1 MHLRN
6 GDKMLSESIEIW
18 NITKE
23 IIKDIALYIMPIAA
37 VLVSVIALIKSNKCT
52 QVQLKLSEMEKKLQ
66 EYDLAL
72 KKYELEKIERE
83 MNQERKACVEAR
95 IIKISQG
102 NYKLKVWNSGDATAY
117 NIDVEIPSE
126 YNIILMKDKLPFE
139 YLKPSNGFDEHVVVH
154 MQSSRKFKI
163 ICKWEDEN
171 GGQYFN
177 EQIRDC

>member
-1 MHLRN
+1 MP
-6 GDKMLSESIEIW
+6 SEIIEIW
-18 NITKE
+18 NIAKE
-23 IIKDIALYIMPIAA
+23 IIKDIAIYIMPIAA

-52 QVQLKLSEMEKKLQ
+52 QVQVKL
-66 EYDLAL
+66 YDLAL

-83 MNQERKACVEAR
+83 VNREKKACVEAR

-102 NYKLKVWNSGDATAY
+102 KYKLKVWNSGDVTAY

-126 YNIILMKDKLPFE
+126 YNIILMKDKMPFE
-139 YLKPSNGFDEHVVVH
+139 YLEPGNGFEEHVVVH

-163 ICKWEDEN
+163 ICKWEDKN
-171 GGQYFN
+171 GEQHFN

>member
-1 MHLRN
+1 MP
-6 GDKMLSESIEIW
+6 SEIIEFW
-18 NITKE
+18 NIAKE
-23 IIKDIALYIMPIAA
+23 IIKDIAIYIMPIAA

-52 QVQLKLSEMEKKLQ
+52 QVQVKLSEMEQKLQ

-83 MNQERKACVEAR
+83 VNREKKACVEAR

-102 NYKLKVWNSGDATAY
+102 KYKLKVWNSGDVTAY

-126 YNIILMKDKLPFE
+126 YNIILMKDKMPFE
-139 YLKPSNGFDEHVVVH
+139 YLEPGNGFEEHVVVH
-154 MQSSRKFKI
+154 QQSSRKFKI
-163 ICKWEDEN
+163 ICKWEDKN
-171 GGQYFN
+171 GEQHFN

>member
-1 MHLRN
+1 MP
-6 GDKMLSESIEIW
+6 SEIIEIW
-18 NITKE
+18 NIAKE
-23 IIKDIALYIMPIAA
+23 IIKDIAIYIMPIAA

-52 QVQLKLSEMEKKLQ
+52 QVQVKLSEMEQKLQ

-83 MNQERKACVEAR
+83 VNREKKACVEAR

-102 NYKLKVWNSGDATAY
+102 KYKLKVWNSGDVTAY
-117 NIDVEIPSE
+117 SIDVEIPSE
-126 YNIILMKDKLPFE
+126 YNIILMKDKMPFE
-139 YLKPSNGFDEHVVVH
+139 YLEPGNGFEEHVVVH

-163 ICKWEDEN
+163 ICKWEDKN
-171 GGQYFN
+171 GEQHFN